1 MQEGRLNHEIRR
13 GRKSESFGG
22 ICMILSDI
30 QMALLII
37 VGVLA
42 ISIPVVLVL
51 LGVGL

>member
-1 MQEGRLNHEIRR
+1 
-13 GRKSESFGG
+13 
-22 ICMILSDI
+22 MILSDI